1 MFTAKRRS
9 YAGVTPGQA
18 KAGAK
23 PASTASDKPIVGG
36 FRQKKMSSVSF
47 FTGFARRV
55 HNFST
60 ISAKIG
66 LDLPPQPT
74 DTMSRLNVVP
84 RSVRVLIV
92 LACLVLPQLVSAA
105 TTPALFRLFLLDGSV
120 LVSYGEFVRI
130 DDSVLFS
137 MPIGGPHDSPRL
149 QVATI
154 RAELIDWPRT
164 DRYAASVRYQQ
175 YAQTRGE
182 EDYQL
187 LSNEVADALNAIASS
202 PDRQQALMMAERV
215 RQRVAEWPQSHFGYR
230 HNDIREIVS
239 VLDQAISSLRAAPGN
254 RFELSFVAMAGPPD
268 LEPVLG
274 LPNARE
280 QLDQVFRLAKETKGP
295 SDRVALLQA
304 ALMMIHESSI
314 PAAEQAAL
322 RRTTERLIRAELD
335 DDRNYAELSRRM
347 MTQAT
352 LAARRA
358 DPVAV
363 ERLAARIPKEDAKLG
378 RKRPLLVSALQSSM
392 QARLADARHL
402 RLLTDQ
408 WQLRRVTYRQYQS
421 SVGSELL
428 QLVKS
433 TPSLEAIRNLNGPAT
448 DQLIALQYRFTGGAE
463 RLERM
468 RTPEYLRAIHEQLIG
483 AWRFAENA
491 AKERFRAVSDAD
503 ADAAW
508 KASSSAA
515 GALLMLTR
523 VQQDIKALLTPPKL
537 P

>member
-1 MFTAKRRS
+1 
-9 YAGVTPGQA
+9 
-18 KAGAK
+18 
-23 PASTASDKPIVGG
+23 
-36 FRQKKMSSVSF
+36 MSAVSF
-47 FTGFARRV
+47 YTGFARLV

-60 ISAKIG
+60 VSAKIG
-66 LDLPPQPT
+66 LDLPPRPAG
-74 DTMSRLNVVP
+74 TMTRLNVVS
-84 RSVRVLIV
+84 RLVRVLIV
-92 LACLVLPQLVSAA
+92 LACLILPQLVSAA
-105 TTPALFRLFLLDGSV
+105 TTPTLFRLFLLDGSV

-154 RAELIDWPRT
+154 RAELVDWPRT

-187 LSNEVADALNAIASS
+187 LSNEVADALNAIVSS

-239 VLDQAISSLRAAPGN
+239 VLDQAISSLRAVPGN

-274 LPNARE
+274 MPNARQ
-280 QLDQVFRLAKETKGP
+280 QLDQVLRLAKEAKTP
-295 SDRVALLQA
+295 SDRVALLQS
-304 ALMMIHESSI
+304 ALMLIHESGSLI

-322 RRTTERLIRAELD
+322 RRTTERMIRTELN
-335 DDRNYAELSRRM
+335 DDRNYADLSRRM

-358 DPVAV
+358 DPAAV
-363 ERLAARIPKEDAKLG
+363 ERLTARIPREDAKLG
-378 RKRPLLVSALQSSM
+378 RKRPIVVSALQSSM

-408 WQLRRVTYRQYQS
+408 WHLRRVTYQQYQS
-421 SVGSELL
+421 SVSTELL
-428 QLVKS
+428 QLVKA
-433 TPSLEAIRNLNGPAT
+433 TPSLEAIRNLNGPST
-448 DQLIALQYRFTGGAE
+448 DQLIALQHRFTGGAE

-468 RTPEYLRAIHEQLIG
+468 RAPEYLSTIHEQLIG

-491 AKERFRAVSDAD
+491 AKARFRAVSDAD
-503 ADAAW
+503 SEAAW
-508 KASSSAA
+508 QASSSAA

-523 VQQDIKALLTPPKL
+523 VQQDIKALLTRPTL
-537 P
+537 H